1 MHHANSWVAVTA
13 LTLCAA
19 AACGGDDPPASPG
32 GVGAAT
38 GTGGQSSSAGA
49 SGGAGGAG
57 AAPVAATDEDLL
69 FLRGI
74 AAVRKVEG
82 EHPEIWP
89 GYAFSSSAL
98 LGVDRDRRALALQH
112 EPPLAGAPLL
122 DGVPA
127 EIGPLLGEV
136 RVAIGQ
142 ENALQEGQSFQIG
155 SYQGADRFEMAY
167 PFGKHIG
174 QPLPPDVDEMLTA
187 TIAAHE
193 VFHLY
198 QGAWQTPYSD
208 DACGFPLDDETLG
221 LGFLEQIA
229 LAEALDSGDATAGLT
244 ELSVLRHTRSAAQP
258 TIRDTEDYWDAV
270 EGTAKLVECEYG
282 AAAGYTPAT
291 DVVLAALLVPSEPD
305 IAGFGRNRHYET
317 GAAIARLLDLNGTP
331 YRQQLAGGARLSEIA
346 AAAVGIDAEAAQAA
360 LPALLAKYQY
370 ETEVLP
376 QVVEARDAYEASW
389 DAALQAL
396 EPAAGRLVT
405 LDFDGAALKSLA
417 MADSREFEDC
427 SEVYVGAAVF
437 WDGPTLTATITDQT
451 VRASGMFETW
461 EFRSQ
466 ETGELVVDGTA
477 QAFANGAY
485 SFQELEIALTGWAV
499 HATAPGTLTV
509 SDTDIHIVL
518 AR

>member
-1 MHHANSWVAVTA
+1 MQHANGWVAVTA

-19 AACGGDDPPASPG
+19 AGCGGDDPPASPG

-49 SGGAGGAG
+49 SGGSGGAG

-69 FLRGI
+69 FLRAI
-74 AAVRKVEG
+74 AAVRKVED

-89 GYAFSSSAL
+89 DYAFSSRAL
-98 LGVDRDRRALALQH
+98 LGVDRGRRALALQH
-112 EPPLAGAPLL
+112 EPPLADAPLL

-127 EIGPLLGEV
+127 ELGALLGDV

-142 ENALQEGQSFQIG
+142 ENALQEGQIFQMG
-155 SYQGADRFEMAY
+155 SYQGAERFEMAY
-167 PFGKHIG
+167 PFGKHVG
-174 QPLPPDVDEMLTA
+174 QSLPPDVDEMLVA
-187 TIAAHE
+187 SIAVHE
-193 VFHLY
+193 VFHLH
-198 QGAWQTPYSD
+198 QGTWQTPYSD
-208 DACGFPLDDETLG
+208 EACGFPLDDETLG

-229 LAEALDSGDATAGLT
+229 LAEALDSGDATAGLA

-270 EGTAKLVECEYG
+270 EGTAKLVESEYG

-291 DVVLAALLVPSEPD
+291 DVLLVAQLVPSEPD
-305 IAGFGRNRHYET
+305 IERFGRDRHYET

-346 AAAVGIDAEAAQAA
+346 AAAASIDAEAAQAA

-376 QVVEARDAYEASW
+376 QVVEAREAYEATW
-389 DAALQAL
+389 DAALEAL

-405 LDFDGAALKSLA
+405 FDFGGAALKSLSLA
-417 MADSREFEDC
+417 GSREFEDC
-427 SEVYVGAAVF
+427 STVYLGASVF
-437 WDGPTLTATITDQT
+437 WEDPTLTATITDQT
-451 VRASGMFETW
+451 ARASGMHETW

-477 QAFANGAY
+477 QPFANGSY

-509 SDTDIHIVL
+509 SDTDIHVVL